1 MIFKVFIFTKNI
13 DLESFL
19 KLLREIMCFE
29 NHVGNVTYVLVHT
42 GDLQLKTVIHQ
53 SKLPLKRRHFVLI
66 GY

>member
-1 MIFKVFIFTKNI
+1 MMFKVFIFTKNI

-29 NHVGNVTYVLVHT
+29 NHVDNVLVHT

-53 SKLPLKRRHFVLI
+53 SKLPLKRRHFV
-66 GY
+66 